1 MRIGMNSTN
10 KKSGNIMALI
20 DDLKAAQKDAMRAKE
35 KVRLGTIRM
44 AMAAIKQKEID
55 EQITL
60 DDSAILAVLTKMVKQ
75 RQDAAAQY
83 DAANRDDLA
92 SKEREEITYIEDFL
106 PQPLTDDELN
116 ALIDETMAATGASGM
131 QDMGKVMGALKPKV
145 QGRTDMGA
153 LSAKVKAR
161 LNA

>member
-1 MRIGMNSTN
+1 
-10 KKSGNIMALI
+10 MALI
-20 DDLKAAQKDAMRAKE
+20 DELKEAQKDAMRAKD

-44 AMAAIKQKEID
+44 TLAAVKQREID

-60 DDSAILAVLTKMVKQ
+60 DDAAVLAVITKAVKQ

-92 SKEREEITYIEDFL
+92 SKEREEIAVLETFL
-106 PQPLTDDELN
+106 PQQLSDDEIN
-116 ALIDETMAATGASGM
+116 TLIDDAIASTGAGGM
-131 QDMGKVMGALKPKV
+131 QDMGKVMGVLKPKV

-153 LSAKVKAR
+153 LSGKVKGR

>member
-1 MRIGMNSTN
+1 
-10 KKSGNIMALI
+10 MALI
-20 DDLKAAQKDAMRAKE
+20 DDLKAAQKDAMREKE
-35 KVRLGTIRM
+35 KVSLGTIRM
-44 AMAAIKQKEID
+44 AMADIKQKEID

-116 ALIDETMAATGASGM
+116 ALIDETMATTGASSM

-153 LSAKVKAR
+153 LSAKIKAR